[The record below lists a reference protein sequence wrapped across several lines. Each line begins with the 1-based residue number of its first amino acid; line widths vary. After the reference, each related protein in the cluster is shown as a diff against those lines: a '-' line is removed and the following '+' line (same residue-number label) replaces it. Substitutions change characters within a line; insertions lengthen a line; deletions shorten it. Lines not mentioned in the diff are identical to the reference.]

1 MNNDVLEQHGSGKTS
16 AVGKGS
22 KGQGACA
29 AQPASQPAG
38 QQASRARYS
47 AGLSEV
53 CAVGWREIWALQVSG
68 RWTQE
73 GEENKFD
80 LAYGC
85 RCA

>member
-1 MNNDVLEQHGSGKTS
+1 MFLNSTVVARRVPWE
-16 AVGKGS
+16 
-22 KGQGACA
+22 KGQKDKGL
-29 AQPASQPAG
+29 AQRSAASQPAG